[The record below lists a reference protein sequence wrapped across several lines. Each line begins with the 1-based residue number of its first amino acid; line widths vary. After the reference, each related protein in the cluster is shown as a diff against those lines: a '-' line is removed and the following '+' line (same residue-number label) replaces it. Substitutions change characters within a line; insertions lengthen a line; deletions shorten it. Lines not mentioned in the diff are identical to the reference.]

1 MVRKLKATIVKAKQ
15 ASTHVD
21 VTQKII
27 HMKMRAKAKIKKL
40 WENTVV
46 AILK

>member
-1 MVRKLKATIVKAKQ
+1 MVRKLKATVMKGKQ

-21 VTQKII
+21 VTHKIV